1 MLFKKSITAAIF
13 IGLLPFYSLHAQAN
27 GIEYARAAQ
36 EAQDFGNREL
46 AIKYYT
52 NALDEGD
59 LSAKHQ
65 AYVYNN
71 MGILYQELGNT
82 EDAESHFK
90 NSVQLLPT
98 YSDAYFNLSSLHSSQ
113 QRYEDALGLLNA
125 ALIELPEDAEL
136 ILQRG
141 IIYRELNEI
150 EAALQDVSQA
160 VLINPSLGAKLI
172 NQDNV
177 YIDNYIETATID
189 NFISILSEEP
199 ASLDGYLHRAKSYL
213 SAGFFDQ
220 ALIDA
225 EYVIELEPK
234 SFKAYEAKAIILYSQ
249 GAYDKSIRAFDNAL
263 HFAPNN
269 SEIFYNR
276 GKLYKSLGDN
286 NNALFDFQ
294 MAFSINRSEK
304 KYRKELRELGLIK

>member
-1 MLFKKSITAAIF
+1 MQFNKSITAAIF
-13 IGLLPFYSLHAQAN
+13 ISLLSLPPLNAQAN

-36 EAQDFGNREL
+36 EAQEFGNREL

-52 NALDEGD
+52 DALDEGD

-71 MGILYQELGNT
+71 IGILYQELSNSV
-82 EDAESHFK
+82 EAESNFK
-90 NSVQLLPT
+90 DSVRLLPT
-98 YSDAYFNLSSLHSSQ
+98 YSDAYYNLSSLLSSQ
-113 QRYEDALGLLNA
+113 QRYEDALSLLNA
-125 ALIELPEDAEL
+125 AIIEIPEEAVL

-141 IIYRELNEI
+141 IIYRELKEI

-160 VLINPSLGAKLI
+160 ILINPSLGSKLI
-172 NQDNV
+172 NQNNV
-177 YIDNYIETATID
+177 YLGTYIETATIEH
-189 NFISILSEEP
+189 FITILSEEP
-199 ASLDGYLHRAKSYL
+199 ASLDGYLNRARSYL
-213 SAGFFDQ
+213 SSGFFEQ
-220 ALIDA
+220 ALVDT

-263 HFAPNN
+263 HFAPNDP
-269 SEIFYNR
+269 EIFYNR
-276 GKLYKSLGDN
+276 GYLYKSLGDN
-286 NNALFDFQ
+286 NNASFDFQ

-304 KYRKELRELGLIK
+304 KYRKELKELGLIK